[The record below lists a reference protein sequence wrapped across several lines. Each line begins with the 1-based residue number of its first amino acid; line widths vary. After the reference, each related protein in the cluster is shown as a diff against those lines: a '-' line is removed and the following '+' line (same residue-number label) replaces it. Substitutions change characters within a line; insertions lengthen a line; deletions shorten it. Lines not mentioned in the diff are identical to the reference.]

1 MMDDA
6 VNIMVFSYDII
17 FSRPT
22 FEPLRK
28 RTDKYR
34 AKTMFLRRKVF
45 IQKRQFQY
53 PKFEYKVLVVK

>member
-34 AKTMFLRRKVF
+34 AKTMFLR
-45 IQKRQFQY
+45 QFQY
-53 PKFEYKVLVVK
+53 PKFEYKVLVVAAVKR